1 MSDTISWYYPEQLHD
16 EHGYPTN
23 EALDYIKNW
32 AVIHGQKFG
41 DNTKVGEFFGK
52 DKHEELISYIK
63 DLWWYGDDGVVYE
76 DGLLELHTMGW
87 SGNEEIIAELK
98 DTDLWL
104 TKFKAKSAGGHYFF
118 KIDAES
124 EHDWHIVKSKNK

>member
-1 MSDTISWYYPEQLHD
+1 MSDTISWKYPEELFG
-16 EHGYPTN
+16 EEGYPTS
-23 EALDYIKNW
+23 EALDYVKNW
-32 AVIHGQKFG
+32 AIIFG
-41 DNTKVGEFFGK
+41 TGNTNTKQGEFFGK
-52 DKHEELISYIK
+52 GKYEELISYIK

-104 TKFKAKSAGGHYFF
+104 TKFQAKSAGGHYFF

-124 EHDWHIVKSKNK
+124 EYDWHIVKSKDK

>member
-1 MSDTISWYYPEQLHD
+1 MSDTISWYYPDQLHD

-23 EALDYIKNW
+23 DALDYIKNW
-32 AVIHGQKFG
+32 ALIFKTSG
-41 DNTKVGEFFGK
+41 DTKQGEFFGK
-52 DKHEELISYIK
+52 NKHEELISYIK

-87 SGNEEIIAELK
+87 SGNEEIISELK

-104 TKFKAKSAGGHYFF
+104 MKFKAHLAGGHYYF
-118 KIDAES
+118 KIDSDS
-124 EHDWHIVKSKNK
+124 EHDWHIVKSKDK

>member
-1 MSDTISWYYPEQLHD
+1 MSDTVSWRYPEQLHD

-23 EALDYIKNW
+23 DALDYIKNW
-32 AVIHGQKFG
+32 GLQCRQLEKP
-41 DNTKVGEFFGK
+41 KQGEFFGK
-52 DKHEELISYIK
+52 GKHEELISYIK

-104 TKFKAKSAGGHYFF
+104 TKFQAKSAGGHYFF

-124 EHDWHIVKSKNK
+124 EYDWHIVKSKDK

>member
-1 MSDTISWYYPEQLHD
+1 MSDTISWYYPDQLHD

-23 EALDYIKNW
+23 DALDYIKNW
-32 AVIHGQKFG
+32 ALIFKR
-41 DNTKVGEFFGK
+41 DSDTKQGEFFGK
-52 DKHEELISYIK
+52 NKLEELISYIK

-87 SGNEEIIAELK
+87 SGNEEIISELK

-104 TKFKAKSAGGHYFF
+104 MKFKAHLAGGHYYF
-118 KIDAES
+118 KIDSDS
-124 EHDWHIVKSKNK
+124 EHDWHIVKSKDI

>member
-1 MSDTISWYYPEQLHD
+1 MSDTISWYYPDQLHD

-23 EALDYIKNW
+23 DALDYIKNW
-32 AVIHGQKFG
+32 ALIFKTGG
-41 DNTKVGEFFGK
+41 DTKQGEFFGK
-52 DKHEELISYIK
+52 NKLEELISYIK

-87 SGNEEIIAELK
+87 SGNEEIISELK

-104 TKFKAKSAGGHYFF
+104 MKFKAHLAGGHYYF
-118 KIDAES
+118 KIDSDS
-124 EHDWHIVKSKNK
+124 EHDWHIVKSKDK

>member
-1 MSDTISWYYPEQLHD
+1 MSDTVSWKYPEELFD
-16 EHGYPTN
+16 GDGYPTE

-32 AVIHGQKFG
+32 GLQWRQLEKP
-41 DNTKVGEFFGK
+41 KQGEFFGK
-52 DKHEELISYIK
+52 NKYEELISYIK

-98 DTDLWL
+98 HTDLWL
-104 TKFKAKSAGGHYFF
+104 TKFRAKSAGGHYFF

-124 EHDWHIVKSKNK
+124 EYDWHIVKSKDK